1 MKRDRRWEPWEDEI
15 VRREYPSGGTR
26 AVQQAGVNRTSN
38 AIRSRVRAHKLG
50 NLHDLPPMQA
60 RTLETLTRA
69 YGQLVDSDAPGNDP
83 RSLAALTKRGF
94 AKHLGAGL
102 YRVTLAGLL
111 HYRKHATAPSETEY
125 DAD

>member
-1 MKRDRRWEPWEDEI
+1 MSTNRRWEPWEDTL
-15 VRREYPSGGTR
+15 VRQHYPTGGAR
-26 AVQQAGVNRTSN
+26 AVQAAGVNRTPD

-60 RTLETLTRA
+60 HTLALLSRA
-69 YGQLVDSDAPGNDP
+69 YGQLIDSDAPGNDP
-83 RSLAALTKRGF
+83 RSLAALTKRGY

-111 HYRKHATAPSETEY
+111 HYRKHSAPPNETEY
-125 DAD
+125 DTD

>member
-1 MKRDRRWEPWEDEI
+1 MSTNRRWEPWEDEI
-15 VRREYPSGGTR
+15 VRREYPSGGAR
-26 AVQQAGVNRTSN
+26 AVQRAGVNRTPY

-83 RSLAALTKRGF
+83 RSLAALTKRGY
-94 AKHLGAGL
+94 AKHVGAGL

-111 HYRKHATAPSETEY
+111 HYRKHATTEPNTV
-125 DAD
+125 